1 MERLTDYEELK
12 NRLIEMI
19 TKGIEEEPG
28 VFRKM
33 DEMDYYSITDIP
45 PKKLYER
52 LKESVQMTPHERR
65 VIVDYAAKCSV
76 KAFALPKE
84 KLVERVMKEKVI
96 IKGIEITPELKEE
109 AINFLEEN
117 NIPFA
122 YANYIAYV
130 RRVVNQMAA
139 SMERD

>member
-19 TKGIEEEPG
+19 TSGIEEEPG

-45 PKKLYER
+45 PKNLYAT
-52 LKESVQMTPHERR
+52 LKENVQMTPHERR
-65 VIVDYAAKCSV
+65 VIVDYVAKCNIKTVDLS
-76 KAFALPKE
+76 KE
-84 KLVERVMKEKVI
+84 KLFEKVMKEKVI
-96 IKGIEITPELKEE
+96 IKGIEVTPELKEE

-122 YANYIAYV
+122 YANYIAYI
-130 RRVVNQMAA
+130 RRVVNQIDA
-139 SMERD
+139 SMKRD